1 MLNVKKKIK
10 KLQSGRK
17 KEEKKVS
24 KKDAGFNAIGFPHD
38 DPYGLAEAWWK
49 IFTKPTEKNVT
60 NKKSKTR
67 TKYESGS
74 GWPSFFESLPGVF
87 ETKIDNLI
95 GTSRTEYHCKKCG
108 GHHGHIFDDG
118 PKPTGKRYCNNGL
131 CLVFVPKK

>member
-24 KKDAGFNAIGFPHD
+24 KKDAGFNVIGFPHD

-67 TKYESGS
+67 TKYSAKD
-74 GWPSFFESLPGVF
+74 F
-87 ETKIDNLI
+87 
-95 GTSRTEYHCKKCG
+95 Y
-108 GHHGHIFDDG
+108 
-118 PKPTGKRYCNNGL
+118 
-131 CLVFVPKK
+131 